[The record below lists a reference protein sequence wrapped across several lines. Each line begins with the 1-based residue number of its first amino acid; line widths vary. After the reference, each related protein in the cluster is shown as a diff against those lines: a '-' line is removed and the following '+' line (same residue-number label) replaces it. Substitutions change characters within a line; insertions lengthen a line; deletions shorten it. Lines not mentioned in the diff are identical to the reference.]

1 VREASLR
8 LVQNLRSIVLIAL
21 TIAVFQPII
30 LSTVV
35 QPAKADTTT
44 PGTLDGLWTGV
55 SYFERET
62 YTSPYDLS
70 LCPSYCQPV
79 HEVAP
84 VALDAN
90 NIYMYYRSY
99 KRTADPTRPSHGEI
113 GLATSTDGGTSFTF
127 WNSGL
132 PVVPRGM
139 NCDTDWDFTY
149 AVAPSVVRVDS
160 THWYMV
166 YEGSNTNCAGA
177 YNRGSI
183 GWATSSDGKT
193 WQKKGIL
200 LAGIA
205 DWEIGSLGLGNIG
218 TPFVGYFNQKFYVFY
233 HGYDGARSQ
242 IGFASGPDL
251 SSLTR
256 FGSPV
261 IYNPDVD
268 HWDWYVDSRASIIQ
282 EGSYYYM
289 TFEGSTN
296 PDPACT
302 SGNWG
307 WGIARTTTT
316 NLDKGI
322 WEKYPFNPIRQT
334 YNGGCGNDLPYL
346 FRFNNNIYV
355 YQREQGR
362 RNHLWSG
369 LSVSSVAGSDASIKD
384 GYLYVWRA
392 NVQCQTYHK
401 LGYLDGA
408 SWAAATGSGQG
419 HMCYGPYAFL
429 TNGHYLVSFRD
440 KEDVVQC
447 AYCVNV
453 VNNEVYDSSS
463 STSILRIDVN
473 RPAFLVP
480 DTYNS
485 LNYQFCATGT
495 DNYEFRTWFYDTAL
509 IHQDSVF
516 VRWLEPGNDCAP
528 SGGGGGGGSVAAGTM
543 ITLSDRS
550 TLPVQDLKVGMSLLS
565 YNMNTNQ
572 FVDSTIARFTTV
584 VVHNEMRITTSQGES
599 LTTDQNPAQ
608 RLYVMF
614 PNGTWTLLPV
624 TELKVGYRLFDPIGQ
639 NWVPITHIHYKNSGT
654 YIMYDIYPTDPGNYI
669 ANGYLDPLKT

>member
-1 VREASLR
+1 
-8 LVQNLRSIVLIAL
+8 LIAL
-21 TIAVFQPII
+21 TIALFQPII

-35 QPAKADTTT
+35 NPAKADTTT

-62 YTSPYDLS
+62 YTTPYDS
-70 LCPSYCQPV
+70 NTCPNYCNPV
-79 HEVAP
+79 SEVAP
-84 VALDAN
+84 VAVDAN
-90 NIYMYYRSY
+90 TIYMYYRTYRNSPD
-99 KRTADPTRPSHGEI
+99 RNTPGSGHPTNGEI
-113 GLATSTDGGTSFTF
+113 GLSISYDGGASFTLY
-127 WNSGL
+127 NSGH
-132 PVVPRGM
+132 PVVSRG
-139 NCDTDWDFTY
+139 NGPCVWDSY
-149 AVAPSVVRVDS
+149 QVIAPSVLRVDA

-166 YEGSNTNCAGA
+166 YEGSGCA
-177 YNRGSI
+177 NLGSI
-183 GWATSSDGKT
+183 GWASSTDGKSWT
-193 WQKKGIL
+193 KGGSQNGL
-200 LAGIA
+200 LLIRSA
-205 DWEIGSLGLGNIG
+205 DWETGDPSLPLGNIG
-218 TPFVGYFNQKFYVFY
+218 TPFIGYFNQKFYVFY
-233 HGYDGARSQ
+233 HGYNGARSQ
-242 IGFASGPDL
+242 IGFASGPDM
-251 SSLTR
+251 SSLVKH
-256 FGSPV
+256 GDPV
-261 IYNPDVD
+261 IHNPDVD

-289 TFEGSTN
+289 TFEGSGS
-296 PDPACT
+296 PDCSISNA
-302 SGNWG
+302 NWG
-307 WGIARTTTT
+307 WGIARTT
-316 NLDKGI
+316 NLDTGV
-322 WEKYPFNPIRQT
+322 WDKYVFNPIRQT
-334 YNGGCGNDLPYL
+334 YNSNSCGNDLPYI

-369 LSVSSVAGSDASIKD
+369 LSVSSVAGSDASVKD
-384 GYLYVWRA
+384 GYLYVWRG

-440 KEDVVQC
+440 KEDIVQC
-447 AYCVNV
+447 SYCVNV
-453 VNNEVYDSSS
+453 INNEVYDSSS
-463 STSILRIDVN
+463 STSVLRVDIN
-473 RPAFLVP
+473 RPDLLVP

-495 DNYEFRTWFYDTAL
+495 HNYEFRTWFYDTAL
-509 IHQDSVF
+509 IHQDTVF
-516 VRWLEPGNDCAP
+516 VRWLEPGNDCLP
-528 SGGGGGGGSVAAGTM
+528 TGGGGGGGSVAAGTM

-572 FVDSTIARFTTV
+572 FVDSTIAKFATI

-608 RLYVMF
+608 KLYAMF

-624 TELKVGYRLFDPIGQ
+624 TELRVGYRLFDPIGQ